1 MRLWRDDAAPTPAAE
16 PGTDRVEVST
26 RVLACSAAPPVRL
39 VEVSTRVLACS
50 AAPPVR
56 LVRLKTGR
64 RA

>member
-1 MRLWRDDAAPTPAAE
+1 MRLSRDDAAPTPAAE

-26 RVLACSAAPPVRL
+26 RVLACSAAPPVL
-39 VEVSTRVLACS
+39 
-50 AAPPVR
+50 